1 MEAFA
6 HAPIFLGYPAPF
18 PNTNKPNL
26 PTPSMDTSTNLD
38 LSPGNI
44 SPLSNIIFLSANT
57 KNRSGIESFPM
68 SSTPASAEK
77 RTPFLSSKKAIT
89 LVDSKPIPFL
99 YIVPAIVIGFP
110 FWLTL
115 ATTD

>member
-6 HAPIFLGYPAPF
+6 HAPIFLGYPTPF
-18 PNTNKPNL
+18 PNTNRPNL
-26 PTPSMDTSTNLD
+26 PTPSMGTSTTLG

-68 SSTPASAEK
+68 SSAPTSAEK

-99 YIVPAIVIGFP
+99 YLMPLIVIGFP
-110 FWLTL
+110 F
-115 ATTD
+115 